1 MISRSLYLR
10 MQHPG
15 ISPPVIPMHTA
26 GLLVV
31 RNRKL
36 LLAYSKNKNCFYLP
50 GGKIDI
56 DESPA
61 DALRREIAEELNVK
75 LDSNDLV
82 YYTHI
87 SAPAF
92 GEREGVMMEQECFFV
107 WKEIHPQ
114 ASAEI
119 NELRFFSMEDYLE
132 ELNKA
137 PGAIMI
143 LDRLKLDGYID

>member
-1 MISRSLYLR
+1 M
-10 MQHPG
+10 
-15 ISPPVIPMHTA
+15 
-26 GLLVV
+26 
-31 RNRKL
+31 
-36 LLAYSKNKNCFYLP
+36 
-50 GGKIDI
+50 
-56 DESPA
+56 
-61 DALRREIAEELNVK
+61 RREIAEELNVE
-75 LDSNDLV
+75 LDRSDLV

-92 GEREGVMMEQECFFV
+92 GEKEGVMMEQECFFV

-119 NELRFFSMEDYLE
+119 NELRFFSLEEYLE

-143 LDRLKLDGYID
+143 LERLKLDDFID

>member
-1 MISRSLYLR
+1 
-10 MQHPG
+10 MQNPEFF
-15 ISPPVIPMHTA
+15 SSVIPMHTA

-56 DESPA
+56 DESPE
-61 DALRREIAEELNVK
+61 DALRREIAEELNVE

-92 GEREGVMMEQECFFV
+92 GEKEGVMMEQECFFV
-107 WKEIHPQ
+107 WKEIHPH

-119 NELRFFSMEDYLE
+119 NELRFFSLEEYLE

-137 PGAIMI
+137 PGAIII
-143 LDRLKLDGYID
+143 LERLKLDNFID